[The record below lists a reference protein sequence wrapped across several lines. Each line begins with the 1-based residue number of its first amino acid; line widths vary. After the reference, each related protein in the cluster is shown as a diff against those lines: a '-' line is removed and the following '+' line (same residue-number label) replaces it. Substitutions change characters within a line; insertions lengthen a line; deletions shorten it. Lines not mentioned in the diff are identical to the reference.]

1 MRNIPHPSFWRTPES
16 SAYPTRS
23 ASLRRFAPIRYILD
37 SGLRRNDDWVS
48 FLWFA
53 LLTAFATTI
62 TTAHAQDPYPKR
74 TNVEMTVL
82 FPAGASADVT
92 ARLLSQGMSKQLGT
106 NVIVVNRP
114 GAGGAIGYKYVAAR
128 NPDGYALVWNSN
140 SISTTYHSGQM
151 NIDYRAFD
159 PVARVLIETPLIAV
173 RADARW
179 KTFRDLI
186 ADMKAQPGK
195 ITVAH
200 SGIGSHTH
208 ITSAALF
215 NAAAVDV
222 NDVPYAAAQVV
233 PALMGGHVDVL
244 VLLPAAIAGQLK
256 AGTVRVLTVVSAQR
270 DALLPEVP
278 TAQELGH
285 KVALDAWRGV
295 AVPKGTPKSI
305 IAMLENAI
313 RQTVQSAEFIS
324 GSERLYV
331 KPAFMPAGEFGAL
344 IAKEDAEL
352 AKLMQLIALKK

>member
-1 MRNIPHPSFWRTPES
+1 
-16 SAYPTRS
+16 
-23 ASLRRFAPIRYILD
+23 
-37 SGLRRNDDWVS
+37 
-48 FLWFA
+48 
-53 LLTAFATTI
+53 
-62 TTAHAQDPYPKR
+62 
-74 TNVEMTVL
+74 MTVL

-92 ARLLSQGMSKQLGT
+92 ARLLSQGMSKQLGA

-140 SISTTYHSGQM
+140 SISSTYHSGQM
-151 NIDYRAFD
+151 NIDYKAFE
-159 PVARVLIETPLIAV
+159 PVARVLIETPLITV

-179 KTFRDLI
+179 KTFKDLV
-186 ADMKAQPGK
+186 AEMKAQPGK
-195 ITVAH
+195 ITVAN

-215 NAAAVDV
+215 KAAGVDV

-278 TAQELGH
+278 TAMELGH

-295 AVPKGTPKSI
+295 AVPKGTPKAV
-305 IAMLENAI
+305 IATLENAI
-313 RQTVQSAEFIS
+313 RQTVQSAEFANN
-324 GSERLYV
+324 SEKLFV
-331 KPAFMPAGEFGAL
+331 KPAFMPAAEFGAL

-352 AKLMQLIALKK
+352 AKLMQVIGLKKPQ